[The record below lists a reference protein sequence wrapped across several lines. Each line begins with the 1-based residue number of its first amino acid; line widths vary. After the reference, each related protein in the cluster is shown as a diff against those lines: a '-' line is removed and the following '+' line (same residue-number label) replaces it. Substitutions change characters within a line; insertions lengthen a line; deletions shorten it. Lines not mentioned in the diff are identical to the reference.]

1 MTPTTFTP
9 DMINALT
16 QGSKNRKRLSFLG
29 SQISTSDL
37 NASYNHMYIYSVPG
51 LGKTHTINEA
61 MANRGVNHVT
71 ISGNVSMFAFGVQLA
86 LINFLCP
93 NQLTIVSVDDCN
105 EILKDSSNINI
116 IKNILENPKKFHY
129 QKHLGGLISQLD
141 GLQQQAIESHIIEG
155 TTGFVV
161 PTNNMMFVFTAN
173 ERLPYDDEVNGIKVR
188 DKMIHLNAIR
198 NRCRVYDFILEDDV
212 QWGWIADVVLNT
224 EAMND
229 SNISEDGKT
238 LVCEFMY
245 NNWQNMKTKS
255 VRTAKMLCEDYVRY
269 GDDAEFVW
277 ESEYLK

>member
-1 MTPTTFTP
+1 MTPQTFTP
-9 DMINALT
+9 EMTAALQ
-16 QGSKNRKRLSFLG
+16 QGAKNRKRLSFLG
-29 SQISTSDL
+29 SQISTSNL

-51 LGKTHTINEA
+51 LGKTHTVNEA
-61 MANRGVNHVT
+61 MAQKGVNYVT

-86 LINFLCP
+86 LINYLKP
-93 NQLTIVSVDDCN
+93 NELTIVSVDDCN
-105 EILKDSSNINI
+105 EILKDTSNINI

-141 GLQQQAIESHIIEG
+141 DLQQRAIQYHIVEG

-161 PTNNMMFVFTAN
+161 PTDNMMFVFTAN
-173 ERLPYDDEVNGIKVR
+173 ERLPYDDEVNGKKVR
-188 DKMIHLNAIR
+188 EKMIHLNAIR
-198 NRCRVYDFILEDDV
+198 NRCRVYDFLLEDMV

-224 EAMND
+224 NAMDEVGLPMEAK
-229 SNISEDGKT
+229 EK
-238 LVCEFMY
+238 VCEFMY
-245 NNWQNMKTKS
+245 NHWHKMKTKS

>member
-1 MTPTTFTP
+1 MKTSTFTP
-9 DMINALT
+9 KMITALND
-16 QGSKNRKRLSFLG
+16 GSKNRKRLSFLG
-29 SQISTSDL
+29 SQISTSNL

-51 LGKTHTINEA
+51 LGKTHTINKA
-61 MANRGVNHVT
+61 MSERGVNHVT

-86 LINFLCP
+86 LINFLKP
-93 NQLTIVSVDDCN
+93 NELTIVSVDDCN
-105 EILKDSSNINI
+105 EILKDTSNINI

-141 GLQQQAIESHIIEG
+141 ELQQSAIESHIVEG

-173 ERLPYDDEVNGIKVR
+173 ERLPYDDEVNGQKVR

-198 NRCRVYDFILEDDV
+198 NRCRVYDFILEDDT

-229 SNISEDGKT
+229 TTISEDGKVR
-238 LVCEFMY
+238 VCEFMY
-245 NNWQNMKTKS
+245 NNWDSMKTKS
-255 VRTAKMLCEDYVRY
+255 IRTAKMLCEDFVRY
-269 GDDAEFVW
+269 GNDAEFVW

>member
-1 MTPTTFTP
+1 
-9 DMINALT
+9 
-16 QGSKNRKRLSFLG
+16 
-29 SQISTSDL
+29 
-37 NASYNHMYIYSVPG
+37 MYIYSVPG

-93 NQLTIVSVDDCN
+93 DQLTIVSVDDCN

-173 ERLPYDDEVNGIKVR
+173 ERLPYDDEVNGVKVR

-229 SNISEDGKT
+229 TKISKDGKT

-245 NNWQNMKTKS
+245 KNWQNMKTKS